1 MVSFFAKE
9 KRISVREM
17 EDIMKM
23 MENEVKRQKDV
34 R

>member
-17 EDIMKM
+17 EEIMKI
-23 MENEVKRQKDV
+23 MEEEVRRQKPGK
-34 R
+34 